1 MSVSLT
7 DVFNTYNLDLIKQ
20 CVNLSPNAGVWL
32 GWSKLSDD
40 EENCIKFYRGL
51 GNIFYSSEG
60 PSTSH

>member
-40 EENCIKFYRGL
+40 EEI
-51 GNIFYSSEG
+51 YSKSYCGFGHVFFCSES
-60 PSTSH
+60 PSASH